1 MIDASTMLGN
11 IIGSFPGIMS
21 FLNLFTSMM
30 GVILTGMAIFK
41 FIEFD
46 SGKAR
51 LITPFIYLIVGV
63 ALFNLSSS
71 VNTFL
76 ETIYGSST
84 SVQTLLSYNGG
95 GGLSQQT
102 ARMTMLLIM
111 CIRLI
116 GYWAFIKGWL
126 IFKRIGDGSQGSDE
140 AFSKALTH
148 LFFGVMAINIVET
161 VNVISSTV
169 GFGNVL
175 T

>member
-1 MIDASTMLGN
+1 M
-11 IIGSFPGIMS
+11 GSFPGIMS
-21 FLNLFTSMM
+21 LLNLFTSML

-41 FIEFD
+41 FIEVD
-46 SGKAR
+46 DGKAR

-71 VNTFL
+71 VDTFL
-76 ETIYGSST
+76 ETVYGSST

-95 GGLSQQT
+95 NKLSEQT
-102 ARMTMLLIM
+102 AKMMMFLIM

-116 GYWAFIKGWL
+116 GYWSFIKGWL
-126 IFKRIGDGSQGSDE
+126 IFKRIGDGSHGSEE

-148 LFFGVMAINIVET
+148 LFFGVVAINIVET
-161 VNVISSTV
+161 VNVVSSTV